1 MEKPKTKWE
10 CTMKT
15 TIYDALWS
23 YFKGQLEKHRANIQ
37 IHIDNPTG
45 VAEHSD
51 HMETLEKEIGLMA
64 EYDEKIDIL
73 ERYFKGRVKDKE
85 VING

>member
-1 MEKPKTKWE
+1 MKKTV
-10 CTMKT
+10 
-15 TIYDALWS
+15 YDALWS
-23 YFKGQLEKHRANIQ
+23 YFKGQLEKHRANVH
-37 IHIDNPTG
+37 IHADNPTG

-51 HMETLEKEIGLMA
+51 HIETLEKEICKMA
-64 EYDEKIDIL
+64 VYDEKIDIL

>member
-1 MEKPKTKWE
+1 MSLNFRDDLIKASEKQFE
-10 CTMKT
+10 
-15 TIYDALWS
+15 ALIH
-23 YFKGQLEKHRANIQ
+23 KHRINVEVLLE
-37 IHIDNPTG
+37 NTVG

-51 HMETLEKEIGLMA
+51 HIETLEKEIGLMA

>member
-1 MEKPKTKWE
+1 
-10 CTMKT
+10 MKT
-15 TIYDALWS
+15 IIYDALWS
-23 YFKGQLEKHRANIQ
+23 YFKGQLEKHRANVQ

-45 VAEHSD
+45 VAEDSD

-85 VING
+85 VLNG

>member
-1 MEKPKTKWE
+1 
-10 CTMKT
+10 MKT
-15 TIYDALWS
+15 TLYNALWS
-23 YFKGQLEKHRANIQ
+23 YFKGQLEKHRANVH
-37 IHIDNPTG
+37 IHAENPAG

-51 HMETLEKEIGLMA
+51 HIETLEKEIGLMA
-64 EYDEKIDIL
+64 EYDEKIDVL

>member
-1 MEKPKTKWE
+1 
-10 CTMKT
+10 MKT
-15 TIYDALWS
+15 VIYKALWS
-23 YFKGQLEKHRANIQ
+23 YFKGQLEKHRANVH
-37 IHIDNPTG
+37 IHADNPTG

-51 HMETLEKEIGLMA
+51 HIETLEKEIGLMA

>member
-1 MEKPKTKWE
+1 
-10 CTMKT
+10 MKT
-15 TIYDALWS
+15 VIYDALWS
-23 YFKGQLEKHRANIQ
+23 YFKGQLEKHRANVQ

-85 VING
+85 ALNG

>member
-1 MEKPKTKWE
+1 
-10 CTMKT
+10 MKT
-15 TIYDALWS
+15 TIYKALWS

-73 ERYFKGRVKDKE
+73 ERYFKDRDKDKE